1 MPKPDPLYY
10 IKYGQYTVTNSEIC
24 PDDFS
29 FLIEEKKKCIDD
41 CQNDDKYKYTYEGKC
56 YEAPPEYTND
66 DDEDF
71 ICKDNPN
78 KCIVTR
84 NILYTS
90 NLTITDEEVEILTS
104 KYAKE
109 FNYTNNHISIYENDI
124 YIITIYKNGECSS
137 DLGILSKTINF
148 EDCSDEIKTKKNI
161 PPDTNLI
168 IVQIETKP
176 GKEKYKKNPSY
187 DLYHPE
193 TGESLNYLDECK
205 DKTITLQNN
214 ITEEINENSKL
225 NLNDIKLMA
234 DEGINLFDISSP
246 FYNDLCTHY
255 PDILN
260 KDIPLNK
267 RILAYYPDIKLC
279 DENCELISIFL
290 NNLTSKCE
298 CIVSKDIINKNEK
311 MDREDFYKK
320 EIGELEELIYS
331 TNINVVKCYKE
342 LFVKKYFIK
351 CYGSFIILGFILIQI
366 ICTIFYFCKS
376 KLHLRKYFFSIINK
390 YLNFLKDKQQKNDI
404 QKYILKKPLSKGKI
418 VQYYYPPRR
427 YSKNAPTIFV
437 KKQSKDKLNLTTKN
451 NIKSKSKKSVVSV
464 NVNTSNEKVILNN
477 SSNTSNKCDINSS
490 KKRNSKL
497 KDDQKFTF
505 ENNTFDSFINNM
517 KDEYNIYIEEFIK
530 TDPQDM
536 DYDDALRRDKRAFC
550 QYYREKIMT
559 EQIILNTFFYK
570 EYLKPQPI
578 KIMLLILQID
588 LYFFINA
595 LFYNE
600 EYVTKIFE
608 LEKDSFSKAFCRFLD
623 NLFYA
628 FIVGVII
635 NYIIEFFF
643 IQEKKLRVT
652 LKNEKDNLLSLKYE
666 MMQIIKDLEK
676 RYLSFIIISFIISL
690 FILYHITCFNNIY
703 PHMKKEWL
711 IFSVLI
717 IVCVQIISLIKSFIE
732 TILRFMSFRC
742 KSEKLFKLSLIF
754 S

>member
-1 MPKPDPLYY
+1 
-10 IKYGQYTVTNSEIC
+10 
-24 PDDFS
+24 
-29 FLIEEKKKCIDD
+29 
-41 CQNDDKYKYTYEGKC
+41 
-56 YEAPPEYTND
+56 
-66 DDEDF
+66 
-71 ICKDNPN
+71 
-78 KCIVTR
+78 
-84 NILYTS
+84 
-90 NLTITDEEVEILTS
+90 
-104 KYAKE
+104 
-109 FNYTNNHISIYENDI
+109 
-124 YIITIYKNGECSS
+124 
-137 DLGILSKTINF
+137 
-148 EDCSDEIKTKKNI
+148 
-161 PPDTNLI
+161 
-168 IVQIETKP
+168 
-176 GKEKYKKNPSY
+176 
-187 DLYHPE
+187 
-193 TGESLNYLDECK
+193 
-205 DKTITLQNN
+205 
-214 ITEEINENSKL
+214 
-225 NLNDIKLMA
+225 
-234 DEGINLFDISSP
+234 
-246 FYNDLCTHY
+246 
-255 PDILN
+255 
-260 KDIPLNK
+260 
-267 RILAYYPDIKLC
+267 
-279 DENCELISIFL
+279 
-290 NNLTSKCE
+290 
-298 CIVSKDIINKNEK
+298 
-311 MDREDFYKK
+311 
-320 EIGELEELIYS
+320 
-331 TNINVVKCYKE
+331 
-342 LFVKKYFIK
+342 
-351 CYGSFIILGFILIQI
+351 
-366 ICTIFYFCKS
+366 
-376 KLHLRKYFFSIINK
+376 
-390 YLNFLKDKQQKNDI
+390 
-404 QKYILKKPLSKGKI
+404 
-418 VQYYYPPRR
+418 
-427 YSKNAPTIFV
+427 
-437 KKQSKDKLNLTTKN
+437 
-451 NIKSKSKKSVVSV
+451 
-464 NVNTSNEKVILNN
+464 
-477 SSNTSNKCDINSS
+477 
-490 KKRNSKL
+490 
-497 KDDQKFTF
+497 
-505 ENNTFDSFINNM
+505 M

-588 LYFFINA
+588 LYFFKNA

-608 LEKDSFSKAFCRFLD
+608 LEKDSFSKAIWRFLD

>member
-1 MPKPDPLYY
+1 M
-10 IKYGQYTVTNSEIC
+10 
-24 PDDFS
+24 
-29 FLIEEKKKCIDD
+29 
-41 CQNDDKYKYTYEGKC
+41 
-56 YEAPPEYTND
+56 
-66 DDEDF
+66 
-71 ICKDNPN
+71 
-78 KCIVTR
+78 
-84 NILYTS
+84 
-90 NLTITDEEVEILTS
+90 
-104 KYAKE
+104 
-109 FNYTNNHISIYENDI
+109 
-124 YIITIYKNGECSS
+124 
-137 DLGILSKTINF
+137 
-148 EDCSDEIKTKKNI
+148 
-161 PPDTNLI
+161 
-168 IVQIETKP
+168 
-176 GKEKYKKNPSY
+176 
-187 DLYHPE
+187 
-193 TGESLNYLDECK
+193 
-205 DKTITLQNN
+205 
-214 ITEEINENSKL
+214 
-225 NLNDIKLMA
+225 
-234 DEGINLFDISSP
+234 
-246 FYNDLCTHY
+246 
-255 PDILN
+255 
-260 KDIPLNK
+260 
-267 RILAYYPDIKLC
+267 
-279 DENCELISIFL
+279 
-290 NNLTSKCE
+290 
-298 CIVSKDIINKNEK
+298 
-311 MDREDFYKK
+311 
-320 EIGELEELIYS
+320 
-331 TNINVVKCYKE
+331 
-342 LFVKKYFIK
+342 
-351 CYGSFIILGFILIQI
+351 
-366 ICTIFYFCKS
+366 
-376 KLHLRKYFFSIINK
+376 

-404 QKYILKKPLSKGKI
+404 QKYILKKPLSKGEI

-570 EYLKPQPI
+570 EYLKPQAI

-588 LYFFINA
+588 LYFFTNA

-608 LEKDSFSKAFCRFLD
+608 LEKDSFSKAFWRFLD